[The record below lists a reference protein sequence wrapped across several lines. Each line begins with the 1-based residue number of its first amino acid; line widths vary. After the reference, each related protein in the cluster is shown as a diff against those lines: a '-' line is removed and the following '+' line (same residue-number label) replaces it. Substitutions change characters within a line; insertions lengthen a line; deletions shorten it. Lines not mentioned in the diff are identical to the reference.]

1 MYPFNYLNV
10 CYRHIE
16 DVHEVV
22 LFLFWSINILSEVK
36 EEYYVW
42 GWGGYLKALLA
53 AQFLFYIMNIHI
65 TI

>member
-22 LFLFWSINILSEVK
+22 LFLFWSINVLSEVK

-42 GWGGYLKALLA
+42 GWGGGGGGGGG
-53 AQFLFYIMNIHI
+53 I
-65 TI
+65 